1 MFECYRNIID
11 DSLIK
16 LLRRANLSPILCE
29 SMEYSLIGGGKR
41 IRPCLM
47 LSVTEML
54 GGDIEKAIP
63 FACALE
69 MMESPKS
76 YKLRPGMTVSR
87 SSTQRP
93 LRVFLSRRTL
103 LSLVSL

>member
-1 MFECYRNIID
+1 MFECYRNIIE

-54 GGDIEKAIP
+54 GGDLEKAIP
-63 FACALE
+63 FA
-69 MMESPKS
+69 
-76 YKLRPGMTVSR
+76 
-87 SSTQRP
+87 
-93 LRVFLSRRTL
+93 
-103 LSLVSL
+103 

>member
-1 MFECYRNIID
+1 MFECYRNIIE

-54 GGDIEKAIP
+54 GG
-63 FACALE
+63 
-69 MMESPKS
+69 
-76 YKLRPGMTVSR
+76 Y
-87 SSTQRP
+87 
-93 LRVFLSRRTL
+93 
-103 LSLVSL
+103 